1 MAERGIKVTIVGA
14 GSWGTTLSL
23 LLARSGHAPT
33 LYVRD
38 QVQAATIAR
47 TRRNQRYLPDLPLS
61 PAIEV
66 TSDLAAASAGAAVIL
81 LVVPSQSM
89 RETAH
94 QIAPHVGDAL
104 IVSAA
109 KGLERGT
116 LLRMTEVV
124 RDVIGADAERRICA
138 LSGPNL
144 ALEIAH
150 GKPAASVVAGAEPA
164 ASRARDLLM
173 SDQFRCYT
181 SSDVVGVEMGGALK
195 NIIAI
200 GAGMAD
206 GLEAGDNA
214 KAAFM
219 TRGIAEIGR
228 LGLAVGANPLTFAGL
243 AGLGDLVA
251 TCASPLSRNYR
262 LGRELAAGRPLPEI
276 LDRLDQVAEGVFATE
291 TATELGHR
299 HGVELPITEQLHA
312 ILFAGKPALAAIR
325 DLMRRDATDELD
337 WIRFDRSNA
346 AGDRPGSSGN
356 ERFGGDVVT

>member
-1 MAERGIKVTIVGA
+1 MKVTIIGA

-23 LLARSGHAPT
+23 LVARAGQSPT

-38 QVQAATIAR
+38 PEQAATIAQ
-47 TRRNQRYLPDLPLS
+47 TRVNRRYLPDLPLPPEIS
-61 PAIEV
+61 V
-66 TSDLAAASAGAAVIL
+66 TSDLAAACAGAAVII

-89 RETAH
+89 RETAR
-94 QIAPHVGDAL
+94 QVAPYASEAL

-116 LLRMTEVV
+116 LRRMTEVV
-124 RDVIGADAERRICA
+124 GEQLGTEARHRICA

-144 ALEIAH
+144 ALEIAR
-150 GKPAASVVAGAEPA
+150 GKPAASVVAGVEPA
-164 ASRARDLLM
+164 ASRTRDLLI

-206 GLEAGDNA
+206 GLDAGDNA

-228 LGLAVGANPLTFAGL
+228 LGLAAGANPLTFAGL

-262 LGRELAAGRPLPEI
+262 LGRELAAGRHLADI
-276 LDRLDQVAEGVFATE
+276 LDGLGQVAEGVFATE
-291 TATELGHR
+291 TATELGRR

-312 ILFAGKPALAAIR
+312 ILFSGKPALAAIR

-337 WIRFDRSNA
+337 WIRFDSGRTPN
-346 AGDRPGSSGN
+346 RP
-356 ERFGGDVVT
+356 T

>member
-1 MAERGIKVTIVGA
+1 MSEQEARVTIVGA

-23 LLARSGHAPT
+23 LAARAGQAPT

-38 QVQAATIAR
+38 QEQAATISQ
-47 TRRNQRYLPDLPLS
+47 TRVNQRYLPDHALPS
-61 PAIEV
+61 EVVV
-66 TSDLAAASAGAAVIL
+66 TSDLRAATAGAAVIL

-89 RETAH
+89 RETAR
-94 QIAPHVGDAL
+94 QLAPYVGEAL

-116 LLRMTEVV
+116 LLRMTEV
-124 RDVIGADAERRICA
+124 ISEQLGAEAGERICA

-150 GKPAASVVAGAEPA
+150 GKPAATVVAGTEPA
-164 ASRARDLLM
+164 ASRVRDLLM
-173 SDQFRCYT
+173 SEQFRCYT
-181 SSDVVGVEMGGALK
+181 SGDVVGVEMGGALK

-251 TCASPLSRNYR
+251 TCTSPLSRNYR

-276 LDRLDQVAEGVFATE
+276 LDRLGQVAEGVFATE
-291 TATELGHR
+291 TATELGRR

-312 ILFAGKPALAAIR
+312 ILFAGKAALAAIR

-337 WIRFDRSNA
+337 WIRLDSRS
-346 AGDRPGSSGN
+346 
-356 ERFGGDVVT
+356 GGDEPAGRDVVA

>member
-1 MAERGIKVTIVGA
+1 M
-14 GSWGTTLSL
+14 
-23 LLARSGHAPT
+23 
-33 LYVRD
+33 
-38 QVQAATIAR
+38 
-47 TRRNQRYLPDLPLS
+47 NQRYLPDLPL
-61 PAIEV
+61 PREIV
-66 TSDLAAASAGAAVIL
+66 ITSDLAAACAGAAVII
-81 LVVPSQSM
+81 LVVPSHSM
-89 RETAH
+89 RETAR
-94 QIAPHVGDAL
+94 QVAPYAGQAL

-116 LLRMTEVV
+116 LRRMTEVV
-124 RDVIGADAERRICA
+124 GEQLGADARHRICA

-144 ALEIAH
+144 AVEIAR

-164 ASRARDLLM
+164 ASRARDLLI
-173 SDQFRCYT
+173 STQFRCYT

-262 LGRELAAGRPLPEI
+262 LGRELAAGRQLPDI
-276 LDRLDQVAEGVFATE
+276 LERLGQVAEGVFATE
-291 TATELGHR
+291 TATELGRR
-299 HGVELPITEQLHA
+299 HGVELPITDQLHA
-312 ILFAGKPALAAIR
+312 ILFSGKPALAAIR

-337 WIRFDRSNA
+337 WIRFDS
-346 AGDRPGSSGN
+346 DRTPN
-356 ERFGGDVVT
+356 RPD